1 MTCIV
6 GYESDGKVYIGGDS
20 AGVRGLDVTV
30 REDSKVFKKEGLG
43 YGNDS
48 RITSTHLS
56 KMVLYMVVHFSLDI
70 KESYIVLRVTSKWRN
85 HLNHIVPRGVVRIMH
100 LVPCI
105 SYMRESLVYYMG
117 TQQRQKSSRH

>member
-43 YGNDS
+43 YGND
-48 RITSTHLS
+48 IW
-56 KMVLYMVVHFSLDI
+56 VHNFIQNGSII
-70 KESYIVLRVTSKWRN
+70 KILTETAKT
-85 HLNHIVPRGVVRIMH
+85 
-100 LVPCI
+100 C
-105 SYMRESLVYYMG
+105 
-117 TQQRQKSSRH
+117 